1 MFFIKKPYIN
11 DLEVLANS
19 ANLVTISSTI
29 NSENVNLNSEG
40 KKYVVSGSLID
51 LDGNI
56 VTEIKSGSEGSFTY
70 SLSSTPI
77 GILYKTVNV
86 TNGNMPGALIIEGY
100 VREDRV
106 LENFENTK
114 DEIKNAL
121 PEIKFM

>member
-86 TNGNMPGALIIEGY
+86 TNGNMSGALIIEGY